1 MKSKSYQFNFTLSP
15 SVLLPAATRASSCL
29 TTIAT
34 LMADWRSAGPV
45 SWPHLTSLSW
55 LRRTDRR
62 PSVSS
67 TKTVSVKPT
76 SYNSLS
82 ATLLLLDL
90 SQLTRRRRRRRR
102 MVSSQIFPHLPQL
115 LPPGHRSPGGASR
128 PETIPTGSLVAVL
141 CSPAVGLSMPSE
153 TTNPQCFIGLP
164 VGKTSGQKINLF
176 PS

>member
-1 MKSKSYQFNFTLSP
+1 MKSESYQFNFTLSP
-15 SVLLPAATRASSCL
+15 SVLPPAATRASSCL

-34 LMADWRSAGPV
+34 LMADWRSASPG

-67 TKTVSVKPT
+67 TKTVSVKPP
-76 SYNSLS
+76 SSNSLS
-82 ATLLLLDL
+82 ATLLLLEL
-90 SQLTRRRRRRRR
+90 SQLTRRRRRR
-102 MVSSQIFPHLPQL
+102 MVSSQIFPHLLQL
-115 LPPGHRSPGGASR
+115 LPPGHRSPGGAPR
-128 PETIPTGSLVAVL
+128 PESTPTGSLVAVL
-141 CSPAVGLSMPSE
+141 CFPAVGLSMPSE
-153 TTNPQCFIGLP
+153 TTNPQYFIGLP